1 MRDTARRD
9 PASANANLAAVR
21 QFRTPK
27 KTLGDLD
34 AQAAASLI
42 AAAADVALVIDAGG
56 VVRDI
61 ALADDELALD
71 GFEGWIGKPWVDTVT
86 VESRAK
92 VQSLLRDAAAHAP
105 PRWRQINA
113 VSIRG
118 GDVPLLFSALQVG
131 SRSRVVAVARDLRA
145 VAALQQR
152 LLDAQQAM
160 ERDYSR
166 LRQAETRYR
175 LLFQMAMEAVLIVDA
190 ATLKIVEANPVAA
203 EQLGERARR
212 PVGQSFAELFDAR
225 GGQSVRVMLERLRAT
240 GRADEVRARLAD
252 SKREFLVSASVF
264 RQETGSLFLVRLA
277 PVAGD
282 IAATAVPKTK
292 SRLVEVVESLPD
304 GFIVTDL
311 EGRVITA
318 NRAFVDMTQYA
329 TEEQLRGES
338 LERWLGRPGIDLN
351 VLMANLRQHGSVRLF
366 ATTLRGE
373 YGSTSEVEI
382 SAVAVTEGE
391 TPCFGFTI
399 RNVGR
404 RLAADARAG
413 RELPRSVEQLT
424 ELIGRVSLKDLVRET
439 TDVIE
444 RLCIEAALELTGD
457 NRASAAE
464 LLGLSRQ
471 SLYVKLRRYGLG
483 DLDAEPEAAS
493 ERE

>member
-9 PASANANLAAVR
+9 PASVNAHPAAAR
-21 QFRTPK
+21 QFRMPK

-34 AQAAASLI
+34 AQAAANLI

-56 VVRDI
+56 IVRDI
-61 ALADDELALD
+61 ALADEGFALD
-71 GFEGWIGKPWVDTVT
+71 GFEGWIGKPWIETVT

-92 VQSLLRDAAAHAP
+92 VEALLRDAAAHAP

-113 VSIRG
+113 LSIRG
-118 GDVPLLFSALQVG
+118 GDVPLLFSAVQAG
-131 SRSRVVAVARDLRA
+131 SRNRVVAVARDLRA

-175 LLFQMAMEAVLIVDA
+175 LLFQMATEAVLIVDA
-190 ATLKIVEANPVAA
+190 ASLRIAEANPVAA

-212 PVGQSFAELFDAR
+212 PVGRGFVELFDAK
-225 GGQSVRVMLERLRAT
+225 GAQAVRAMLERLRAA
-240 GRADEVRARLAD
+240 GRADAVRARLAD
-252 SKREFLVSASVF
+252 SKREFLVSASLF
-264 RQETGSLFLVRLA
+264 RQESGPLFLARLA
-277 PVAGD
+277 S
-282 IAATAVPKTK
+282 IASEGAASAVPKAK

-329 TEEQLRGES
+329 AEEQLRGES
-338 LERWLGRPGIDLN
+338 LERWLGRPGIDLS

-391 TPCFGFTI
+391 APCCGFTI

-404 RLAADARAG
+404 RLADARAG

-483 DLDAEPEAAS
+483 DLDSEPEPAN
-493 ERE
+493 ERG